1 MPDPGAAPL
10 GRVDAVITQAPSE
23 SPTGQVFPPGFEDLA
38 IVRRRGLR
46 GWFRRHPRSMDA
58 VVIGV
63 YVLLALWVYP
73 YAFYDLGRGALWL
86 LLGYGVIIAAL
97 CFRRSHPLSVLAL
110 VALAEAALLAFYP
123 WQGVQMWGLCFAA
136 YSVARQRGLLVGLI
150 TGLPATV
157 LGYLTFLRMD
167 TWISRNGPSW
177 WMENYYDPM
186 GLNEVESLSILAVT
200 MFFSVGISAGI
211 GAAVRRGHSHEQE
224 VLEWARRS
232 QQLAQVAER
241 NRIAREMH
249 DVIAHS
255 LSVMISLADG
265 ARIVAR
271 KDPHRAGE
279 VLEELSGTGRT
290 ALGDMRRVIGVL
302 REGQDVGAAR
312 RPIGESLEDLYENFR
327 QAGLPLTV
335 SLTGPSLPEDAGFG
349 LTVHRIIQESLTN
362 VLRYG
367 RLVTEVT
374 VHIEHRAGPGLEESR
389 RLRSEG
395 LSAADQAALGMPA
408 TGQVVL
414 TITDDGVHPAHGE
427 RRESVGSGQ
436 GIHGMEERAGF
447 YNGSVYAGPA
457 PRRGWMV
464 RAVLEPPQKG

>member
-1 MPDPGAAPL
+1 MNTQVAP
-10 GRVDAVITQAPSE
+10 E
-23 SPTGQVFPPGFEDLA
+23 SPAGASVPAGFEELG
-38 IVRRRGLR
+38 IVRRRGVR
-46 GWFRRHPRSMDA
+46 GWFRRHPRCMNA

-63 YVLLALWVYP
+63 YVLLTLWTYP
-73 YAFYDLGRGALWL
+73 YAFYDLGDGAWWL
-86 LLGYGVIIAAL
+86 LIGYGAIA
-97 CFRRSHPLSVLAL
+97 
-110 VALAEAALLAFYP
+110 VALAFRRTHPIAVLAMIALAETFLLLLYP
-123 WQGVQMWGLCFAA
+123 WHGSQMIGLCFAA
-136 YSVARQRGLLVGLI
+136 YAVARHRGLLVGLV
-150 TGLPATV
+150 TALPACV
-157 LGYLTFLRMD
+157 LGYLTFLRND
-167 TWISRNGPSW
+167 LWTARHGRSW

-186 GLNEVESLSILAVT
+186 GLSEFESQGIVAVT
-200 MFFSVGISAGI
+200 MFFVVGISAGI
-211 GAAVRRGHSHEQE
+211 GAAVRRGRSHEQE
-224 VLEWARRS
+224 VLEWARRT
-232 QQLAQVAER
+232 QQYAQVAER

-271 KDPHRAGE
+271 KDPQRAGA
-279 VLEELSGTGRT
+279 VLEELSDTGRT

-312 RPIGESLEDLYENFR
+312 RPVAESLEDLSEGFR

-335 SLTGPSLPEDAGFG
+335 SLTGPQLPEDAAFG

-367 RLVTEVT
+367 RQVTEVT
-374 VHIEHRAGPGLEESR
+374 VSIEHRPGPDAEEARS
-389 RLRSEG
+389 LRAQG
-395 LSAADQAALGMPA
+395 LSPTDQAALGMPA
-408 TGQVVL
+408 AGQVVL

-436 GIHGMEERAGF
+436 GIHGMEERAAF

-457 PRRGWMV
+457 SRRGWMV

>member
-1 MPDPGAAPL
+1 MPELRAVGL
-10 GRVDAVITQAPSE
+10 GRVDAVITPSLTE
-23 SPTGQVFPPGFEDLA
+23 SPAAQAMPPGFEDLA
-38 IVRRRGLR
+38 IVRGRGVR
-46 GWFRRHPRSMDA
+46 GWFRRHPKTMNA
-58 VVIGV
+58 VVIGI
-63 YVLLALWVYP
+63 YVLLTLWVYP
-73 YAFYDLGRGALWL
+73 YAFYDLGSGALWL
-86 LLGYGVIIAAL
+86 LPGYAVIVAAL
-97 CFRRSHPLSVLAL
+97 CFRRSHPLIVLAL
-110 VALAEAALLAFYP
+110 VALAEAALLLFYP

-136 YSVARQRGLLVGLI
+136 YAVALQRGLLVGLI
-150 TGLPATV
+150 TGLPACV
-157 LGYLTFLRMD
+157 LGYLSFLR
-167 TWISRNGPSW
+167 TEIWTERHGPSW

-186 GLNEVESLSILAVT
+186 GLSEFESLSILAVM
-200 MFFSVGISAGI
+200 MFFTVGISAGI
-211 GAAVRRGHSHEQE
+211 GAAVRRGRSHEQE
-224 VLEWARRS
+224 VLEWARRN

-312 RPIGESLEDLYENFR
+312 RPIGESLEELYENFR

-349 LTVHRIIQESLTN
+349 LTVHRILQESLTN

-367 RLVTEVT
+367 RQVTDVS
-374 VHIEHRAGPGLEESR
+374 VQIEHRPGPEPSESR
-389 RLRSEG
+389 RLSAQG
-395 LSAADQAALGMPA
+395 LSAADQAALGMPSC
-408 TGQVVL
+408 GQVVL
-414 TITDDGVHPAHGE
+414 TVTDDGVHPAQGE

-436 GIHGMEERAGF
+436 GIHGMSERAGF

>member
-1 MPDPGAAPL
+1 M
-10 GRVDAVITQAPSE
+10 INQALSE
-23 SPTGQVFPPGFEDLA
+23 ASAGQAMPPGFEDLA
-38 IVRRRGLR
+38 IARRHGLR
-46 GWFRRHPRSMDA
+46 GWFRRHPKSMNA

-63 YVLLALWVYP
+63 YVLLTLWVYP
-73 YAFYDLGRGALWL
+73 YAFYDLGNGALWL
-86 LLGYGVIIAAL
+86 LIGYGVIVAAL
-97 CFRRSHPLSVLAL
+97 CFRRSHPLSVLVL
-110 VALAEAALLAFYP
+110 VALAEAALLLFYP

-136 YSVARQRGLLVGLI
+136 YAVALRCGLLIGLI
-150 TGLPATV
+150 TGLPACV
-157 LGYLTFLRMD
+157 LGYLTFLRTD
-167 TWISRNGPSW
+167 IWSERHGPSW

-186 GLNEVESLSILAVT
+186 GLTEFESLSILAVM
-200 MFFSVGISAGI
+200 MFFTVGISAGI
-211 GAAVRRGHSHEQE
+211 GAAVRRGHRHEEE

-279 VLEELSGTGRT
+279 VLEELSATGRT

-302 REGQDVGAAR
+302 REGEDVGAAR

-335 SLTGPSLPEDAGFG
+335 SLTGPSMPEDAGFG

-367 RLVTEVT
+367 RQVTEVA
-374 VHIEHRAGPGLEESR
+374 VQIEHRPGPTLKESR
-389 RLRSEG
+389 RLRAEG
-395 LSAADQAALGMPA
+395 LSTADQAALGMPA

-414 TITDDGVHPAHGE
+414 TITDDGVHPTPGE

-447 YNGSVYAGPA
+447 YSGSVYAGPA

>member
-1 MPDPGAAPL
+1 MKTQAAPE
-10 GRVDAVITQAPSE
+10 PSA
-23 SPTGQVFPPGFEDLA
+23 GQSMPPGFEELG
-38 IVRRRGLR
+38 IVRRRGVR
-46 GWFRRHPRSMDA
+46 GWFRRHPRCMDA
-58 VVIGV
+58 VVVGV
-63 YVLLALWVYP
+63 YLLLSLWVYP
-73 YAFYDLGRGALWL
+73 YAFYDLGDRAWWL
-86 LLGYGVIIAAL
+86 LLGYGVIAGAL
-97 CFRRSHPLSVLAL
+97 LFRRSHPIPALAL
-110 VALAEAALLAFYP
+110 ITLAEGCMLLLYP
-123 WQGVQMWGLCFAA
+123 WQGGQMLGLCFAA
-136 YSVARQRGLLVGLI
+136 YAVARNRGLLIGLLI
-150 TGLPATV
+150 SLPACV
-157 LGYLTFLRMD
+157 LGYLPFLRND
-167 TWISRNGPSW
+167 QWNAEHGRSW
-177 WMENYYDPM
+177 WMENYYEPM
-186 GLNEVESLSILAVT
+186 GLSEIQSFSVLAVT
-200 MFFSVGISAGI
+200 LFFSVGISAGI
-211 GAAVRRGHSHEQE
+211 GAAVRRGRSHEQE
-224 VLEWARRS
+224 VLEWARRTQS
-232 QQLAQVAER
+232 YARVAER

-279 VLEELSGTGRT
+279 VLEELSDTGRT

-302 REGQDVGAAR
+302 REGQDVEAAR
-312 RPIGESLEDLYENFR
+312 RPIGDSLEELYEGFR

-335 SLTGPSLPEDAGFG
+335 SLTGPQLPEDAGFG

-367 RLVTEVT
+367 RQVTDVT
-374 VHIEHRAGPGLEESR
+374 VTIEHRPGPDAEEAR

-395 LSAADQAALGMPA
+395 LSSADQAALGMPA

-414 TITDDGVHPAHGE
+414 TITDDGLHPAHGE
-427 RRESVGSGQ
+427 RRESMGSGQ

-464 RAVLEPPQKG
+464 RADLEPPQKG

>member
-1 MPDPGAAPL
+1 M
-10 GRVDAVITQAPSE
+10 
-23 SPTGQVFPPGFEDLA
+23 PPGFEDLA
-38 IVRRRGLR
+38 IARRRGLR
-46 GWFRRHPRSMDA
+46 GWFRRHPKSMNA
-58 VVIGV
+58 VLIGV
-63 YVLLALWVYP
+63 YVLMALWVYP
-73 YAFYDLGRGALWL
+73 YAFYDLGSGALWL
-86 LLGYGVIIAAL
+86 LLGYGVIVAAL
-97 CFRRSHPLSVLAL
+97 CFRRSRPLTVLAIIA
-110 VALAEAALLAFYP
+110 VTEAALLLFYP
-123 WQGVQMWGLCFAA
+123 WQGVQMMGLCFAA
-136 YSVARQRGLLVGLI
+136 YAVALQRGLLVGLI
-150 TGLPATV
+150 TALPATV
-157 LGYLTFLRMD
+157 LGYRTFLRRD
-167 TWISRNGPSW
+167 LWTASHGRSW

-186 GLNEVESLSILAVT
+186 GLTEFESLSILAVT
-200 MFFSVGISAGI
+200 MFFTVGISAGI
-211 GAAVRRGHSHEQE
+211 GAAVRRGRSHEQE

-232 QQLAQVAER
+232 QRLAQVAER

-249 DVIAHS
+249 DVVAHS

-302 REGQDVGAAR
+302 REGEDVGAAR

-367 RLVTEVT
+367 RQVTEVT
-374 VHIEHRAGPGLEESR
+374 VQIEHRPGPDREESR
-389 RLRSEG
+389 RLRAQG
-395 LSAADQAALGMPA
+395 LSTSDQAALGMPA

-414 TITDDGVHPAHGE
+414 TITDDGVHPTPGE